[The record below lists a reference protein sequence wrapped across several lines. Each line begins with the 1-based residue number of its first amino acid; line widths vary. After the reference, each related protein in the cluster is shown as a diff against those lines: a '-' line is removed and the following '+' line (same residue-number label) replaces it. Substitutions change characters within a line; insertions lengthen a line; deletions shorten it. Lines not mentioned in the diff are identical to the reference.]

1 MIEEKVR
8 LHITPFSKDLAQS
21 IVSAQ
26 SSVAAESISYHTLDT
41 FPEHSYGYI
50 ELPTMEAEKLKKK
63 LNGSILKGK
72 KLRIEHARPQ
82 KRRFE
87 REQGE
92 EGRIS
97 PVGEECRLS
106 KKPRK
111 SVSELQGHELA
122 PERKVKRGWTE
133 PEKGNRMG
141 TSKSR
146 SASRVTS
153 KYTDKP
159 ECMFRVQLSQHKK
172 IETTG
177 LSTTRTDKDMK
188 KGKKATVIHEFE
200 KSVIQPSFIRSNVA
214 TGNAGVAAEYIKGK
228 GWVDTNGNILE
239 ESTRQLR
246 SRSRTDQSQRMYEAS
261 ETKVV
266 REIQAPLS
274 IEQGSQSEIDR
285 SCGQPKQTSTTTRK
299 DQVSSGHKNAV
310 KEVLDEETSSSGTS
324 SSDSESSF
332 ASDEGL
338 AQEAEQE
345 LASKLDEAEAEHPR
359 MSKDASEAT
368 PTPSAAVHP
377 LEALFKRPDQAASQ
391 ARGRRPL
398 EIKTSF
404 NFFEPDD
411 EQTVPQTPF
420 TTRDLQLRGLRSAA
434 PTPDTALPTRR
445 FFSESMSP
453 SSEAG
458 NDDRANT
465 EGRSGEKVESDDSR
479 VNEGESGFA
488 KWFWE
493 HRGENNRAWKRR
505 RREALKEKRQKENRQ
520 RGRRSG

>member
-21 IVSAQ
+21 ILSAH

-87 REQGE
+87 PEQGE
-92 EGRIS
+92 EVRTS

-122 PERKVKRGWTE
+122 SERKVKRGWTE
-133 PEKGNRMG
+133 PEKRNRTG
-141 TSKSR
+141 ASKSR
-146 SASRVTS
+146 LASRVTS

-159 ECMFRVQLSQHKK
+159 ECLFRVQLSQHKE

-177 LSTTRTDKDMK
+177 LSATRKDKDMK

-200 KSVIQPSFIRSNVA
+200 KSVIQPSFIRSDVA

-228 GWVDTNGNILE
+228 GWVDTNGNIIE
-239 ESTRQLR
+239 ASTRQLR
-246 SRSRTDQSQRMYEAS
+246 SRSRTGQSQRVYEAS

-266 REIQAPLS
+266 REVQAPLS
-274 IEQGSQSEIDR
+274 IEQGSQSEIDG
-285 SCGQPKQTSTTTRK
+285 SYGQHKQTSTTTLK
-299 DQVSSGHKNAV
+299 DQVSNGHKNAV
-310 KEVLDEETSSSGTS
+310 KEVLDEETSSSGIS

-345 LASKLDEAEAEHPR
+345 PASKLEEAEVENGR
-359 MSKDASEAT
+359 VSEDASEA
-368 PTPSAAVHP
+368 TPSAAVHP
-377 LEALFKRPDQAASQ
+377 LEALFKRPNQAASQ
-391 ARGRRPL
+391 ARGKRPL

-445 FFSESMSP
+445 FFSESISP

-458 NDDRANT
+458 NEDRANI
-465 EGRSGEKVESDDSR
+465 ERRSGEKVESDDSR
-479 VNEGESGFA
+479 LHEEESGFA

-493 HRGENNRAWKRR
+493 HRGENNRTWKRR
-505 RREALKEKRQKENRQ
+505 RREAMKEKRQKENRQ
-520 RGRRSG
+520 RGRRSS

>member
-1 MIEEKVR
+1 MIEEKLR

-21 IVSAQ
+21 ILSAQ
-26 SSVAAESISYHTLDT
+26 SSFAAESISYHTLDT
-41 FPEHSYGYI
+41 FPEHNYGYI

-82 KRRFE
+82 KRRLE
-87 REQGE
+87 PEQGTE
-92 EGRIS
+92 DRSS
-97 PVGEECRLS
+97 PAGEEFRLS

-122 PERKVKRGWTE
+122 SGRKVKRGWTE

-146 SASRVTS
+146 SVSRVAS
-153 KYTDKP
+153 KYTDKS
-159 ECMFRVQLSQHKK
+159 ECMFRVQLSQNTK

-177 LSTTRTDKDMK
+177 LTTTRKDKDIK
-188 KGKKATVIHEFE
+188 KRKKATVIHEFE
-200 KSVIQPSFIRSNVA
+200 KSVIQPSFIRSDVAIGNTGVA
-214 TGNAGVAAEYIKGK
+214 TEYVKGT

-246 SRSRTDQSQRMYEAS
+246 SRSRTDQPQRVYEAS
-261 ETKVV
+261 NTKLL
-266 REIQAPLS
+266 REVQAPLS
-274 IEQGSQSEIDR
+274 IEQGSQSEIDG
-285 SCGQPKQTSTTTRK
+285 SCGQHEQTSTTTLE
-299 DQVSSGHKNAV
+299 DQVSNGHKNAV
-310 KEVLDEETSSSGTS
+310 KEVLGEETSSSGTS
-324 SSDSESSF
+324 SSDSESSL
-332 ASDEGL
+332 ATDEGL
-338 AQEAEQE
+338 AQEVEQE
-345 LASKLDEAEAEHPR
+345 LAPESEEAEAEHPG
-359 MSKDASEAT
+359 MSKDTSEAT
-368 PTPSAAVHP
+368 STPSTTVHP

-391 ARGRRPL
+391 ARGKRPL

-404 NFFEPDD
+404 NFFELDD

-445 FFSESMSP
+445 FFAESMSP

-458 NDDRANT
+458 NEDRANI
-465 EGRSGEKVESDDSR
+465 EGRSSEKVELDESR
-479 VNEGESGFA
+479 LKEGESEFA

-493 HRGENNRAWKRR
+493 HRGENNRTWKRR

-520 RGRRSG
+520 KGGRSG